1 MKKLIMLITLIP
13 MVIFSQESDSTKIV
27 NLEQENTA
35 LKQLIVSEYVQ
46 KTGKTADEAFTDLY
60 FAAIEME
67 KKNAQSQKFLE
78 ATDKFIGELK
88 EAKKFSEV
96 KAILKK
102 YGIE

>member
-13 MVIFSQESDSTKIV
+13 LVIFSQESDSTKIV

-46 KTGKTADEAFTDLY
+46 KTGKTADQAFTDLY
-60 FAAIEME
+60 FAAIQLEN
-67 KKNAQSQKFLE
+67 KNAQSQKIIE
-78 ATDKFIGELK
+78 ATNSFIGELK

-96 KAILKK
+96 KDILKK